1 MDAKAIKEQAELEF
15 TEEQIRNAQ
24 VVNARAGVVLKEKLK
39 VLLRKQAA
47 AKTILSNIEK

>member
-15 TEEQIRNAQ
+15 AEEQIRNA
-24 VVNARAGVVLKEKLK
+24 KEKLK

-47 AKTILSNIEK
+47 AKTILSNIEKEIADAYVELG